1 MDDRRDVAP
10 VRHGASYMLR
20 YTENINHIPSASRF
34 LMTKMISEILFYGKN
49 KKLEL
54 AWYINDA
61 QLMGLYIY
69 QIDMTM
75 LVKHAK

>member
-1 MDDRRDVAP
+1 
-10 VRHGASYMLR
+10 
-20 YTENINHIPSASRF
+20 
-34 LMTKMISEILFYGKN
+34 MTKMISEILFYGKN

>member
-1 MDDRRDVAP
+1 
-10 VRHGASYMLR
+10 MLR